1 MEDSEMP
8 DDDEI
13 SQMSEAIAL
22 SLQDGEQAVADRAED
37 MERGSEGAEDR
48 DVRIQIPGSPRSAS
62 ITALGI
68 SGMLSRSQRL
78 GALGGGGASRRD
90 READTG
96 SEGGSTSWL
105 FSAGSAMNVSELSA
119 DTHTSPGD
127 IREDLIEIS
136 QDAVDRAL
144 LELEAGPFSGQHI
157 RSVAQRIGSDDV
169 DSIAGAAARRHRSTS
184 PIGGGGSSLPTTARS
199 SGSVGAGGA
208 GGRST
213 YQGPSLTHPPRTEAE
228 WCAPSPAHALGAA
241 PRLAPR
247 ARGSAASASRCW
259 ERESTY

>member
-13 SQMSEAIAL
+13 RQMSEAIAL

-37 MERGSEGAEDR
+37 MERESEGAEDR
-48 DVRIQIPGSPRSAS
+48 DVRIQIPGSPRSTS
-62 ITALGI
+62 ITAALGI
-68 SGMLSRSQRL
+68 SGMLSRSQGLLR
-78 GALGGGGASRRD
+78 ASRRD

-105 FSAGSAMNVSELSA
+105 FSPGSAMNVSELSA

-136 QDAVDRAL
+136 QGAVDRAL

-208 GGRST
+208 GGRSA

-247 ARGSAASASRCW
+247 ARGSATCASRCW